1 MLFGKKYYVGIE
13 EGGTEKLSYVGSIGY
28 MKDSGVGVGTA
39 FDRFNAR
46 TNVTAKIREN
56 LTFSSN
62 IDYSQTNSEEYASR
76 VSGDFPWTDDPRPF
90 NVNIGCL
97 TMNGT
102 EPRRQVQTLRLE
114 SELLLVF

>member
-1 MLFGKKYYVGIE
+1 
-13 EGGTEKLSYVGSIGY
+13 

-62 IDYSQTNSEEYASR
+62 IDYSQTNSEEYASQYQVISR
-76 VSGDFPWTDDPRPF
+76 GLMTPAVQRKYWVSDNEWYGTPTPGPNSSSPNPSFYSYF
-90 NVNIGCL
+90 NDNNQRTNVWG
-97 TMNGT
+97 
-102 EPRRQVQTLRLE
+102 
-114 SELLLVF
+114 